1 MFDIDGFV
9 EACLAAKSDSEKAM
23 REVVR
28 AAVGEPGNLMA
39 ALGEPAEA
47 GIETLHRSDDLTILN
62 VVWAPLMTVRPHDHR
77 MWAVIGI
84 YAGGEDNV
92 FWRRIPGGIEAAG
105 ARSMREGD
113 AVPLGRDIVHSVT
126 NPVEKLTG
134 AIHVYGGDFFGTAR
148 SEWDAETLAERPYSV
163 ENTRRL
169 FSEANARYRYSQ
181 QTAG

>member
-84 YAGGEDNV
+84 YAARTMFSGAGYRAESK
-92 FWRRIPGGIEAAG
+92 RRVPDRCAKAMRCRSG
-105 ARSMREGD
+105 ATSCIR
-113 AVPLGRDIVHSVT
+113 
-126 NPVEKLTG
+126 
-134 AIHVYGGDFFGTAR
+134 
-148 SEWDAETLAERPYSV
+148 
-163 ENTRRL
+163 
-169 FSEANARYRYSQ
+169 
-181 QTAG
+181 

>member
-1 MFDIDGFV
+1 
-9 EACLAAKSDSEKAM
+9 
-23 REVVR
+23 
-28 AAVGEPGNLMA
+28 
-39 ALGEPAEA
+39 
-47 GIETLHRSDDLTILN
+47 
-62 VVWAPLMTVRPHDHR
+62 
-77 MWAVIGI
+77 
-84 YAGGEDNV
+84 
-92 FWRRIPGGIEAAG
+92 
-105 ARSMREGD
+105 MREGD